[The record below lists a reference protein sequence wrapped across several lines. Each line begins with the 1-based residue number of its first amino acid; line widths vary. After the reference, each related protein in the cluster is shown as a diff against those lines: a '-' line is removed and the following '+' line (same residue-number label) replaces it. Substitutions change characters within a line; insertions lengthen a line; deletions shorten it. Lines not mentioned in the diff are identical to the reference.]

1 MYCKLTF
8 EKKSLW
14 MNFFFKLC
22 TYLWISSFIHSR
34 LPTTDFCRYEWK
46 SFVTIFRVQLR
57 RNCHHVVTY
66 NCKISNIV
74 FCCCCS
80 VAKSYPALC
89 NPMDSSFLSFTIS
102 LRLFKFMS
110 TESEMASNHLILC
123 RPLPLLI
130 SIFPSIRVFS
140 NEFTLHVKWTKY
152 WTFSISLSNEYSR
165 LMSFR
170 INTDWLVWSPCI
182 PRDSQ
187 ESSPAPQFEN
197 ISSLVLSLLYGL
209 TLTSTHDY
217 WKTHNFDYMDL
228 CQWSNIS
235 VF

>member
-89 NPMDSSFLSFTIS
+89 NPMDSSMSGFPVLYYLPEIVQIHVHWVRDGIQPSHPLSPPSPPDLNLSQHQGLFQRVHSSCQVDKILDLQHQS
-102 LRLFKFMS
+102 FQWIFKF
-110 TESEMASNHLILC
+110 
-123 RPLPLLI
+123 
-130 SIFPSIRVFS
+130 
-140 NEFTLHVKWTKY
+140 
-152 WTFSISLSNEYSR
+152 
-165 LMSFR
+165 
-170 INTDWLVWSPCI
+170 D
-182 PRDSQ
+182 
-187 ESSPAPQFEN
+187 
-197 ISSLVLSLLYGL
+197 VL
-209 TLTSTHDY
+209 
-217 WKTHNFDYMDL
+217 
-228 CQWSNIS
+228 
-235 VF
+235 